1 MVGALWTGLGVTL
14 AIGTRSM
21 IWAVLRVNQAG
32 FLSSRLRGLLVLA
45 SIGTIN
51 VLATTAVG
59 LVAAGGVGTV
69 VTKVL
74 SLLGSAA
81 VDLVLFAASFRLLT
95 TAQVTTR
102 HVLPGA
108 LLATGCWLGLQ
119 ALGGVYMTQVLA
131 GRSQTYGGFAAI
143 VGLLS

>member
-1 MVGALWTGLGVTL
+1 VP
-14 AIGTRSM
+14 
-21 IWAVLRVNQAG
+21 RVNQAG
-32 FLSSRLRGLLVLA
+32 FLSSRSRGLLVVA
-45 SIGTIN
+45 SIGTIT
-51 VLATTAVG
+51 VVATTAVG
-59 LVAAGGVGTV
+59 VVAAGGVGTG

-102 HVLPGA
+102 QVLPGA

-119 ALGGVYMTQVLA
+119 ALGGVYVTQVLA
-131 GRSQTYGGFAAI
+131 GAARPLGGFAAV
-143 VGLLS
+143 VGLLSWLLI